1 LLCLPP
7 YSPGLNPIEQAFTK
21 LKAMLRDAAARSVE
35 ALWNVI
41 GQLVGRFAHDE
52 CDNYLGNSGYLRSS
66 R

>member
-1 LLCLPP
+1 
-7 YSPGLNPIEQAFTK
+7 
-21 LKAMLRDAAARSVE
+21 MLRDAAARSAE

-52 CDNYLGNSGYLRSS
+52 CDNYLASSGYLRSS